1 MNVKVLYIEE
11 VSSTND
17 YLRNYKAPTGEDM
30 TVVWTD
36 FQSAGRGQGSNRWE
50 SERGKNL
57 TFSVLTHP
65 RKVPADRQYALSMAI
80 ALAVKEALCHF
91 VEDITVKWPNDVYWK
106 NQKISGTLIET
117 SLQGNLIKNCI
128 FGTGI
133 NINQQNFKG
142 DAPNPISLCQILGRE
157 IDRQEVMRLTIKA
170 LQQQLEI
177 IDNGGIEML
186 HAAYLAAL
194 YRREGMHPYR
204 DAKGL
209 FMARIV
215 GVQPDGHLVLERNN
229 GTRSY
234 YAFKEVQFVKD

>member
-1 MNVKVLYIEE
+1 MNVKVIYIEE

-17 YLRNYKAPTGEDM
+17 YLRNYNATDGEDM

-36 FQSAGRGQGSNRWE
+36 FQTAGRGQGTNHWE

-65 RKVPADRQYALSMAI
+65 LEVPADRQYVLSMAI

-91 VEDITVKWPNDVYWK
+91 IEQVTVKWPNDVYWR

-117 SLQGNLIKNCI
+117 TLHGSLIKNCI

-133 NINQQNFKG
+133 NINQHDFKG
-142 DAPNPISLCQILGRE
+142 DAPNPISLYQILGRE
-157 IDRQEVMRLTIKA
+157 IDRQEVMQLTINA
-170 LQQQLEI
+170 LQQRLEI
-177 IDNGGIEML
+177 INNGGAETL
-186 HAAYLAAL
+186 RAEYLAAL

-215 GVQPDGHLVLERNN
+215 SVLPDGHLVLERNN
-229 GTRSY
+229 GACSH